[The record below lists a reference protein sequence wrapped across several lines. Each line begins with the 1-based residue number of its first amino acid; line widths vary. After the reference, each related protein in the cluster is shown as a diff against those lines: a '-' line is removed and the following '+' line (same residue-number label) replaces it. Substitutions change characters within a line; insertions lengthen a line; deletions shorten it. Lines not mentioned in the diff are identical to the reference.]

1 MSAARYAVRV
11 ARRGLTTAAAHPTTS
26 AAASSAPRAAIPL
39 ANIEAQWERMS
50 SEDQVAVHEQLE
62 ELQKKN
68 WKELSLA
75 EKKAGM
81 FPFPDIPYARDVHCL
96 PTAYY
101 VSFGPHGPRAPIN
114 PPGTTLKVALGV
126 SGLLA
131 ATGVVWF
138 ATRSLGT
145 FRVFATRCQ
154 QRDSNLTL
162 HSTSSA
168 KDDDEGVA
176 RGVERACKGDAHQ
189 PYLRYVFLLMGSG

>member
-11 ARRGLTTAAAHPTTS
+11 ARRGLATAAAHPTTAS

-39 ANIEAQWERMS
+39 ANLEAQWERMS
-50 SEDQVAVHEQLE
+50 NEEQVAVHEQLE

-75 EKKAGM
+75 EKKA
-81 FPFPDIPYARDVHCL
+81 
-96 PTAYY
+96 AYY

-126 SGLLA
+126 TGLLA

-138 ATRSLGT
+138 TTRSLAPPPPKT
-145 FRVFATRCQ
+145 MSKEWQEA
-154 QRDSNLTL
+154 SN
-162 HSTSSA
+162 
-168 KDDDEGVA
+168 
-176 RGVERACKGDAHQ
+176 ERAKEMRINPISGISSEEYKGKGFVTEDK
-189 PYLRYVFLLMGSG
+189 